1 MVLTQ
6 CTPYPLNRQRLD
18 LMREMYDRAGEVASS
33 AQDDSETTMTG
44 SDPFYDRFHWFKLVG
59 RYVTVLLFLKNE

>member
-1 MVLTQ
+1 MVLT
-6 CTPYPLNRQRLD
+6 CIPYLLNRQRLD
-18 LMREMYDRAGEVASS
+18 LMREMYDRAGEVGSN

-59 RYVTVLLFLKNE
+59 RYVTSLLLFKNA